1 MPLSI
6 FDGLRVLN
14 VERGNKMKTRKILAT
29 LLVCVMIVCA
39 MTATVFAAD
48 ANASATVYSGNEAI
62 TTIENST
69 LAAVLTA
76 ANTYVAENAVANA
89 KIVVDLYN
97 DSTANTKAEVKYAT
111 VINGKDNTV
120 TYTGSDRAIDAPA
133 GVGDIDVVINDL
145 TVNCTANYCQ
155 RGINYNT
162 TGSLE
167 LNNVTVKGNA
177 VTYALNLPGSADNCE
192 VNVNNSELSGNIA
205 INIWGSNNVINVNN
219 STLNSIDNAAN
230 ECYGA
235 IVLNN
240 DSATIADNTV
250 VNVTGGVITAN
261 DDSFATINYTATS
274 DINISDSTDIN
285 VEGEDAYFNVAI
297 IVKYAG
303 EDAYYGCESLA
314 EAVAV
319 ATGDAAATIALVDD
333 IVLNEEFRID
343 EGVKVTIDLNGNDIN
358 AAYQSGSTTKHYYA
372 INNFGNLTIKDSVGG
387 GSINA
392 RGIYNGYVN
401 NNTVTPTAVMTIE
414 SGIINGIDV
423 NGGYAVGNYGV
434 LYLNGGEINVWE
446 DTPSD
451 EAAVGNSDA
460 TALYNAYKATLNGGT
475 LNSTTNFTYAID
487 SKGTLIIPEDSKV
500 KAYGAHGALYVSG
513 GEATVDGGEFYC
525 TADYAQSNHVIYA
538 YGSAD
543 VTINGGTFE
552 HKSVKGDGSAVYLN
566 SDNAS
571 LDINGGNF
579 VGMTKAIAGNANTTV
594 SGGTF
599 NKAIDEK
606 YLADGF
612 EISKNED
619 GSFGVK
625 KEEVVE
631 EEKFKSLL
639 LYVTYPETY
648 EDTEGNAGA
657 YKLHMFSAIDSL
669 NYKEVGF
676 DIYYNGQLMK
686 NCATNV
692 VFKTV
697 TTTLNGVPNTVVNP
711 TLLLDGTGKY
721 IYGYTLYFGA
731 EWDDLDIK
739 CVPYYVTKAGKKVPG
754 YTFEIGDV
762 YPETIEG

>member
-1 MPLSI
+1 M
-6 FDGLRVLN
+6 
-14 VERGNKMKTRKILAT
+14 ERGIKMKTRKILAT

-89 KIVVDLYN
+89 KIVVELDGN
-97 DSTANTKAEVKYAT
+97 STASATAKVIYDT
-111 VINGKDNTV
+111 VINGNGAVV
-120 TYTGSDRAIDAPA
+120 TYTGSDRAIDIPVDA
-133 GVGDIDVVINDL
+133 GDAVVVINNL
-145 TVNCTANYCQ
+145 TVNCTASRCE
-155 RGINYNT
+155 RGINYNA

-167 LNNVTVKGNA
+167 LNNVKVSGAN
-177 VTYALNLPGSADNCE
+177 VTYAVNIPGKAKDS
-192 VNVNNSELSGNIA
+192 VVSVNNSELSGNIA
-205 INIWGSNNVINVNN
+205 INVWGSNNVINVNN
-219 STLNSIDNAAN
+219 STLNSVDNAAN

-274 DINISDSTDIN
+274 DINISDSTVIN

-303 EDAYYGCESLA
+303 KDAYYGCESLA

-319 ATGDAAATIALVDD
+319 ADGDAATIALVDD

-343 EGVKVTIDLNGNDIN
+343 EGVEVTIDLNGNDIN
-358 AAYQSGSTTKHYYA
+358 AAYQSGSTTKHNYA

-401 NNTVTPTAVMTIE
+401 NSTVTPTAVMTIE

-487 SKGTLIIPEDSKV
+487 SKGTLIIPADSDV

-513 GEATVDGGEFYC
+513 GEATIAGGEFYC

-639 LYVTYPETY
+639 LYVTYSDTY
-648 EDTEGNAGA
+648 TDTEGNDGA
-657 YKLHMFSAIDSL
+657 YKLHLFSAIDSL
-669 NYKEVGF
+669 SYKEVGF
-676 DIYYNGQLMK
+676 EIYYNGQFMK
-686 NCATNV
+686 NCPTNTV
-692 VFKTV
+692 YRSV
-697 TTTLNGVPNTVVNP
+697 TTTLNGVPDTKVEP
-711 TLLLDGTGKY
+711 TKLLAETGKY

-731 EWDDLDIK
+731 EWNDLGIE
-739 CVPYYVTKAGKKVPG
+739 CVPYYVKKDGTKVPG
-754 YTFEIGDV
+754 YTFPIVDV
-762 YPETIEG
+762 YPEQ